1 MPSNKHTNLFK
12 KKEKKKE
19 TTDKEE
25 RGMTSIGN
33 REIKD
38 YIMTSGKEI
47 NFCWTRECLVL
58 ANKDIY
64 K

>member
-12 KKEKKKE
+12 KKGKKKE

-38 YIMTSGKEI
+38 
-47 NFCWTRECLVL
+47 
-58 ANKDIY
+58 
-64 K
+64 